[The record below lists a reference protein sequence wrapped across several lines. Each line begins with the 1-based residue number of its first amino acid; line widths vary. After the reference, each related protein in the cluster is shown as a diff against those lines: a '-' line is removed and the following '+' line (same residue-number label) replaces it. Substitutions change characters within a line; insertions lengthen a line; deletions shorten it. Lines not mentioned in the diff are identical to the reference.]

1 MCALGNGHGGG
12 GGGDGDNA
20 FCTLFESESPPKY
33 NIGTGNQNG
42 YL

>member
-1 MCALGNGHGGG
+1 MCALGNGHG